1 MTKVEKRVVVDV
13 PLSVVYNQWTQF
25 EEFPQFMD
33 GVEQVRPLS
42 DGRLEWIAWV
52 DGARRQ
58 WVAEV
63 TEKILDEVI
72 AWKSVDGP
80 RNDGEVTFADVGD
93 GQTEVRLRWDV
104 DLEGRTVQVGDAA
117 ITLEGQTEYSLENFQ
132 LRVEGF
138 EEAIAEGGHVDRGVR
153 RPDGAHDA
161 DVAPDPSETEA
172 DRWLDDVGSTV
183 VTDNPDSQ

>member
-1 MTKVEKRVVVDV
+1 MSTVEKAVVVDA
-13 PLSVVYNQWTQF
+13 PISVAYAQWARF

-42 DGRLEWIAWV
+42 DGRLEWVAWV

-63 TEKILDEVI
+63 TEQVPDEVI

-80 RNDGEVTFADVGD
+80 RNDGEVTFANLGD

-104 DLEGRTVQVGDAA
+104 ELEGRAEQVGDAA
-117 ITLEGQTEYSLENFQ
+117 MTLEGQAEYSLENFQ

-138 EEAIAEGGHVDRGVR
+138 EEVIAEGGHVDGGVR
-153 RPDGAHDA
+153 RPEGAHGA
-161 DVAPDPSETEA
+161 DMAPDPSETQA

-183 VTDNPDSQ
+183 VTDNPDSE